1 MVDVVGTPLQLTV
14 AMGVV
19 NPLPL
24 RTEPLA
30 LNVTGQFGYG
40 AVNWTGLAL
49 DNFIRLDRI
58 RSNIGIVDPNTGFP
72 TAQYQAQTQR
82 DKEEIERSI
91 NSLNEVVTALQAAFD
106 AASDAKRVA
115 MEATD
120 TVEAVRNENRL
131 LNSYTSPQNAVTA
144 SSSGVVTIASH
155 RRVYTD
161 GSTVS
166 ITGGTLSGFGIGQ
179 AVGVYYDDPTFSL
192 TAPEFLADTGGGQA
206 VQTNGRHVVG
216 FVTIPGVGDP
226 PTTGEGPTPP
236 GRPPTFGEPL
246 P

>member
-1 MVDVVGTPLQLTV
+1 MVDFTAAPLQLTIS
-14 AMGVV
+14 GVSS

-24 RTEPLA
+24 RAEPLA
-30 LNVTGQFGYG
+30 LTATGQFGYG
-40 AVNWTGLAL
+40 APNWQGVDLPGFL
-49 DNFIRLDRI
+49 RLDRV
-58 RSNIGIVDPNTGFP
+58 RNNIGIVDPKTGFP
-72 TAQYQAQTQR
+72 TSQYQAQTQR

-91 NSLNEVVTALQAAFD
+91 SALVQSVNAIQSAFA
-106 AASDAKRVA
+106 AAS
-115 MEATD
+115 EAQRIAGLATQS
-120 TVEAVRNENRL
+120 VEAVRNETRL
-131 LNSYTSPQNAVTA
+131 MGSYTSPQNAVTA
-144 SSSGVVTIASH
+144 SSAGVVTIATH

-161 GSTVS
+161 GTTVS

-179 AVGVYYDDPTFSL
+179 TVGVYYDDPSFSL
-192 TAPEFLADTGGGQA
+192 TSPVFRADTGGGEA

-236 GRPPTFGEPL
+236 GRPPTFGDPI